1 MSSIR
6 VRLVGILAIM
16 ALFGPGL
23 VGSGAAQDG
32 TPAATPADLD
42 YSVLTGKRLAFV
54 LWGFDGYQQAQGNWF
69 QDLAEAQG
77 AEVTLID
84 GRVDPQVQVE
94 AMDDLIASDIDGIVF
109 QPVEPAAAV
118 TPVRAAQQAGIPLVL
133 AGAEPDPATGVV
145 APFVEFNDYEVTFQ
159 AGVNAAEWLQAN
171 KPDEPARLVIFDVLT
186 LVYCQDLRMQ
196 GFIDGVE
203 SIYPEAEIVFR
214 DTVEHQREISL
225 AQMEDLLQASPDFNI
240 FTACGADGV
249 LGGISALQAAGRA
262 TATDKVPD
270 TEYIFTIDGTPS
282 EIELLL
288 DPGSSVMETM
298 TLTPKENAQAYLDL
312 LTRVM
317 NGEVAPDADVNERA
331 PGVLLPPDCEELA
344 SILEEQYGVLS
355 TFEPIAC
362 S

>member
-1 MSSIR
+1 
-6 VRLVGILAIM
+6 
-16 ALFGPGL
+16 
-23 VGSGAAQDG
+23 
-32 TPAATPADLD
+32 
-42 YSVLTGKRLAFV
+42 
-54 LWGFDGYQQAQGNWF
+54 
-69 QDLAEAQG
+69 
-77 AEVTLID
+77 
-84 GRVDPQVQVE
+84 
-94 AMDDLIASDIDGIVF
+94 
-109 QPVEPAAAV
+109 
-118 TPVRAAQQAGIPLVL
+118 
-133 AGAEPDPATGVV
+133 
-145 APFVEFNDYEVTFQ
+145 
-159 AGVNAAEWLQAN
+159 
-171 KPDEPARLVIFDVLT
+171 
-186 LVYCQDLRMQ
+186 MQ

-312 LTRVM
+312 LTRIM

>member
-42 YSVLTGKRLAFV
+42 YSVLNGKRLAFV

-118 TPVRAAQQAGIPLVL
+118 TPVRAAQEAGIPLVL

-159 AGVNAAEWLQAN
+159 AGVNAQLAEYLGSPMRA
-171 KPDEPARLVIFDVLT
+171 ALVSFV
-186 LVYCQDLRMQ
+186 V
-196 GFIDGVE
+196 
-203 SIYPEAEIVFR
+203 
-214 DTVEHQREISL
+214 
-225 AQMEDLLQASPDFNI
+225 
-240 FTACGADGV
+240 GV
-249 LGGISALQAAGRA
+249 L
-262 TATDKVPD
+262 
-270 TEYIFTIDGTPS
+270 
-282 EIELLL
+282 
-288 DPGSSVMETM
+288 
-298 TLTPKENAQAYLDL
+298 
-312 LTRVM
+312 
-317 NGEVAPDADVNERA
+317 
-331 PGVLLPPDCEELA
+331 VLLPLVAVFERGLPAAERVSAAPWWAWLGGALGAFYVAGSITSAPKLGAVTLIGVILAGQALA
-344 SILEEQYGVLS
+344 SLVVDHFGMVGFDEHPATLGRVAGLLLIALGVL
-355 TFEPIAC
+355 FVRLF
-362 S
+362 

>member
-42 YSVLTGKRLAFV
+42 YSVLNGKRLAFV

-118 TPVRAAQQAGIPLVL
+118 TPVRAAQEAGIPLVL

-240 FTACGADGV
+240 FTA
-249 LGGISALQAAGRA
+249 
-262 TATDKVPD
+262 
-270 TEYIFTIDGTPS
+270 
-282 EIELLL
+282 
-288 DPGSSVMETM
+288 
-298 TLTPKENAQAYLDL
+298 
-312 LTRVM
+312 
-317 NGEVAPDADVNERA
+317 
-331 PGVLLPPDCEELA
+331 
-344 SILEEQYGVLS
+344 
-355 TFEPIAC
+355 
-362 S
+362 